1 MDYMDAMDDIY
12 RNHPVHPDNT
22 FHTET
27 ICEFIFLASIGLFT
41 LFYPGIVCKMLF
53 YSFMGF
59 AGLLLSVL
67 LFSFTVEVIVG
78 CHREYT
84 VYEDVEDDVLD

>member
-1 MDYMDAMDDIY
+1 MDVMDAMDDIY
-12 RNHPVHPDNT
+12 YNHPNHPDNM

-27 ICEFIFLASIGLFT
+27 ICEFIFFSAIGLFT
-41 LFYPGIVCKMLF
+41 LFYPAIVCKMLF
-53 YSFMGF
+53 FSFMGF

-78 CHREYT
+78 CHRDYT
-84 VYEDVEDDVLD
+84 VYEEDMLD